1 MVKLLGAQ
9 GWAGEGWRL
18 VEPQR
23 AKPSAERLSAPAPAG
38 AATLPEWS
46 LHPAPPEPAPPKPL
60 APSQPREAEPAARS
74 PLGEDRGA
82 AFLRG
87 RLIHRLLQSLP
98 GLAPDRRRAAARRF
112 LARPVHGLAKTR
124 QEAMLRET
132 MAVLEDAD
140 FAPLFAPGSAAEVPV
155 VGLVRGRALSGQIDR
170 LVVTDTAVLIVD
182 YKTMRPVP
190 ASAAAVPAAYLD
202 QLAAY
207 RAAVQAVYP
216 RKEVRCALLWTDGP
230 TLMPIAASDL
240 GNNPELYVL
249 GLDII

>member
-1 MVKLLGAQ
+1 
-9 GWAGEGWRL
+9 
-18 VEPQR
+18 
-23 AKPSAERLSAPAPAG
+23 
-38 AATLPEWS
+38 
-46 LHPAPPEPAPPKPL
+46 
-60 APSQPREAEPAARS
+60 
-74 PLGEDRGA
+74 
-82 AFLRG
+82 
-87 RLIHRLLQSLP
+87 
-98 GLAPDRRRAAARRF
+98 
-112 LARPVHGLAKTR
+112 
-124 QEAMLRET
+124 MLRET

-216 RKEVRCALLWTDGP
+216 RKRGALRLAVDGWP
-230 TLMPIAASDL
+230 DAHADRRFGSR
-240 GNNPELYVL
+240 E
-249 GLDII
+249 